1 MWEIYLITRMGI
13 LMPICTIISVLAFSV
28 FLVSGIGFASD
39 SEDELNVKIFKRSGI
54 VLAISLMGVVILP
67 TKQDMLLIY
76 GVGTTLDYIQENE
89 TAKQLPDKCIEAL
102 DAWVES
108 FNDNNRK

>member
-13 LMPICTIISVLAFSV
+13 VTHLCAIIAVLSIGV
-28 FLVSGIGFASD
+28 LLISGIDIAHDGKG
-39 SEDELNVKIFKRSGI
+39 ELNVKVFKRSGI
-54 VLAISLMGVVILP
+54 VLAISLMGIIVFP
-67 TKQDMLLIY
+67 SKEDMLLIY

-89 TAKQLPDKCIEAL
+89 TAKQLPDKCLEAL

-108 FNDNNRK
+108 LNDKN

>member
-13 LMPICTIISVLAFSV
+13 LMPICVIISALAFSV

-54 VLAISLMGVVILP
+54 VLAISLMGVIVFP
-67 TKQDMLLIY
+67 SKEDMLLIY
-76 GVGTTLDYIQENE
+76 GVGTTLDYIQDNE

-102 DAWVES
+102 NIWVES
-108 FNDNNRK
+108 LTETKK

>member
-1 MWEIYLITRMGI
+1 MYLITRMSI
-13 LMPICTIISVLAFSV
+13 VMPLCAIIAGLAFGVLLFSAIDITHD
-28 FLVSGIGFASD
+28 GKG
-39 SEDELNVKIFKRSGI
+39 ELNVKVFKRSGM
-54 VLAISLMGVVILP
+54 VLAISLMGVIVFP
-67 TKQDMLLIY
+67 SKEDMLLIY

-108 FNDNNRK
+108 FSYNNRK

>member
-1 MWEIYLITRMGI
+1 MYLITR
-13 LMPICTIISVLAFSV
+13 VAFSAAT
-28 FLVSGIGFASD
+28 VSG
-39 SEDELNVKIFKRSGI
+39 LNIAYDGKRGPNTKVFKKSVV
-54 VLAISLMGVVILP
+54 VLAISLIGVVILP

-76 GVGTTLDYIQENE
+76 GVGATLDYIQENE

-108 FNDNNRK
+108 LNDKN

>member
-1 MWEIYLITRMGI
+1 MYLITRMGI
-13 LMPICTIISVLAFSV
+13 VVPICAIIAVFALGVFIISSIDITHD
-28 FLVSGIGFASD
+28 GKG
-39 SEDELNVKIFKRSGI
+39 ELNVKVFKRSGM
-54 VLAISLMGVVILP
+54 VLAISLMGVIVFP
-67 TKQDMLLIY
+67 SKEDMLLIY

-108 FNDNNRK
+108 LNDKN